1 MKRPWRIVWI
11 AAVVMAALFAGAA
24 WAQPP
29 QVTICHKPGK
39 PAQKTLT
46 LPYPA
51 AMSHIRAHGDTM
63 GPCLPPPTTCGGAF
77 DFCID
82 VDGIA
87 SPGRGPVSAEQVM
100 PGDSLT
106 GWPTVGACFEGIDW
120 FDNDLSC
127 TWSMGDDIHLEDP
140 AGACATAL
148 RDGLFNQNALDQDCR
163 VMDVDLS
170 LFDGQQVHVD
180 LEGGGVFNPPSTC
193 LGPDPLL
200 KFYDANGDL
209 CYNDGEDIVLDGN
222 GNGVFD

>member
-1 MKRPWRIVWI
+1 MKRETRIAWLAFGV
-11 AAVVMAALFAGAA
+11 AALLAASVA

-29 QVTICHKPGK
+29 RVTICHKPGK

-63 GPCLPPPTTCGGAF
+63 GPCRPTPVACVGVF
-77 DFCID
+77 DRCID

-87 SPGRGPVSAEQVM
+87 SPNPGPPAAAQVL
-100 PGDSLT
+100 PGNPLT
-106 GWPTVGACFEGIDW
+106 AWPTVGACNEGIDW
-120 FDNDLSC
+120 FDNDLNC
-127 TWSMGDDIHLEDP
+127 MWSAADDLHLEDP

-148 RDGLFNQNALDQDCR
+148 RDAFFNQNALNQDCP
-163 VMDVDLS
+163 VLDVDSS
-170 LFDGQQVHVD
+170 LFDTQPVHVD
-180 LEGGGVFNPPSTC
+180 LEGGGVFNPPSVC
-193 LGPDPLL
+193 PGPDPLL
-200 KFYDANGDL
+200 KFWDANGDL